1 MFLYA
6 FLILQ
11 FSLFPFLMQKWMW
24 TSLESLLTLEF
35 YLDVKIYLDYF
46 PGRLKQAEVGKSMS
60 YILSSTAKS
69 W

>member
-1 MFLYA
+1 
-6 FLILQ
+6 
-11 FSLFPFLMQKWMW
+11 MW

-69 W
+69 C